1 MTVKYKA
8 MWFKKPCIGKLEVE
22 KETKKMVIV
31 NGKKEYKISQ
41 WHCYTDTLED
51 AKIFLLD
58 KCMVRK
64 EDAKRKI
71 EYYKQEIDAMDILFM
86 KINEYKE
93 D

>member
-1 MTVKYKA
+1 
-8 MWFKKPCIGKLEVE
+8 
-22 KETKKMVIV
+22 
-31 NGKKEYKISQ
+31 
-41 WHCYTDTLED
+41 
-51 AKIFLLD
+51 
-58 KCMVRK
+58 MVRK